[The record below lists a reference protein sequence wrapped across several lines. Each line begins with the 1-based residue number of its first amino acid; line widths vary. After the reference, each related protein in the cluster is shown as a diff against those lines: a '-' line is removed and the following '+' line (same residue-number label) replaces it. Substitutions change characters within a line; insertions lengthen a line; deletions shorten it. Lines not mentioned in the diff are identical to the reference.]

1 MTNPNPSPSLPE
13 PCAAPNSVPEGASY
27 RVSIAADGS
36 NAHASPAPGVAGAGR
51 RQEAPAGSDG
61 AEGGLHPEQQEEQH
75 ECRRSSCEHAC
86 AVPLKPRVKQRER
99 LRDDDKRM
107 HQPSCRMNDTEYQ
120 RLALGA
126 AACGMSIA
134 AFLARAGLNAAR
146 DLDRTAAE
154 VAGEREM
161 VNELFAL
168 RRHLG
173 QIGNNLNQVA
183 QAANSGADALH
194 ATAVLDAVERAAQRV
209 DAFTQQ
215 YLGNENRSG

>member
-1 MTNPNPSPSLPE
+1 M
-13 PCAAPNSVPEGASY
+13 
-27 RVSIAADGS
+27 
-36 NAHASPAPGVAGAGR
+36 
-51 RQEAPAGSDG
+51 
-61 AEGGLHPEQQEEQH
+61 
-75 ECRRSSCEHAC
+75 
-86 AVPLKPRVKQRER
+86 KQRER

-120 RLALGA
+120 RLARGA

-154 VAGEREM
+154 VAGERE
-161 VNELFAL
+161 VVSELFAL

-183 QAANSGADALH
+183 KAANSGADAPH
-194 ATAVLDAVERAAQRV
+194 ATAVLAAVERAAQRV
-209 DAFTQQ
+209 DAFTQH
-215 YLGNENRSG
+215 YLSNENRSG